1 MIIDAIATGKTL
13 DEAREKASSELKAKA
28 GEDIDFEIE
37 VLSQPKPKTLGLFG
51 GSDAKVRV
59 FVEVEDKKEPVE
71 KKAKKE
77 VKEKAPLKSA
87 LLDKKTEKKTVEY
100 LKSILVNMGIE
111 NIEIEV
117 DSSKEGTKINFNG
130 DNLGV
135 AIGRKGETLDAI
147 QHLVSLVANRGQDEY
162 IRITLNPGNYR
173 EKREEILKKLAKKSV
188 DKAIKYNKNIL
199 LEAMNSYE
207 RRIIHNA
214 VQEIEGV
221 ESWSIGENDHR
232 RVCIGT
238 SKDNKI
244 FRDNRSRGRGRG
256 GYRNSNQRRRPSQT
270 VQATASREPKSD
282 NDLPL
287 YGVIK

>member
-1 MIIDAIATGKTL
+1 MIIDAIATGKTVH
-13 DEAREKASSELKAKA
+13 EAQEKAVEELKAKA
-28 GEDIDFEIE
+28 GDDIDFETE
-37 VLSQPKPKTLGLFG
+37 VLAQPKPKTLGLFG

-59 FVEVEDKKEPVE
+59 FVEVADKKIKTE
-71 KKAKKE
+71 KKDKNE

-87 LLDKKTEKKTVEY
+87 SMDKKTEKKTVEY
-100 LKSILVNMGIE
+100 LKEILKSMEIKNVEI
-111 NIEIEV
+111 NIE
-117 DSSKEGTKINFNG
+117 SSDEGTKINFNG

-147 QHLVSLVANRGQDEY
+147 QHLVSLVANRGKEDY

-238 SKDNKI
+238 SKDNKT
-244 FRDNRSRGRGRG
+244 FRDNRSRNRG
-256 GYRNSNQRRRPSQT
+256 GYRNSNRRRRPSQPT
-270 VQATASREPKSD
+270 NQKANREPKSD

>member
-1 MIIDAIATGKTL
+1 
-13 DEAREKASSELKAKA
+13 
-28 GEDIDFEIE
+28 
-37 VLSQPKPKTLGLFG
+37 
-51 GSDAKVRV
+51 
-59 FVEVEDKKEPVE
+59 
-71 KKAKKE
+71 
-77 VKEKAPLKSA
+77 
-87 LLDKKTEKKTVEY
+87 
-100 LKSILVNMGIE
+100 
-111 NIEIEV
+111 
-117 DSSKEGTKINFNG
+117 
-130 DNLGV
+130 
-135 AIGRKGETLDAI
+135 
-147 QHLVSLVANRGQDEY
+147 
-162 IRITLNPGNYR
+162 
-173 EKREEILKKLAKKSV
+173 
-188 DKAIKYNKNIL
+188 
-199 LEAMNSYE
+199 MNSYE